1 MSITHHLPGSHIL
14 LAVRDFLARYRKVFT
29 AAWAV
34 RAQLDPPQR
43 SADELAF
50 LPAHLELTDTPASPT
65 ARWLIRIIIAFF
77 CVALLWATLGMLD
90 IVAVAPGKIVVGSRT
105 KIVQPAETGVVTRIW
120 VRDGQLVK
128 RGELLIELDATG
140 TGADHA
146 KADDALI
153 DARLALLRLSALARA
168 MDTGEAPHLEPDPS
182 LPPERVQAEQ
192 ALASS
197 VAAAFRVRVHNL
209 QATLAQRRAE
219 LHTIQSLIQPSE
231 DAARIATARAENVAT
246 LLEKHYVGRHDYLVL
261 EQERIA
267 AQRELITQRNRLVEA
282 RSAIDG
288 AQEQL
293 RVLIAEMRQQTLDEL
308 RQANERVAQLSP
320 DVDKTRQRDR
330 MTQLRAPVDGA
341 VQQLAVHTIGGV
353 VTPAQPL
360 LAIVPSDEALEIEAN
375 VLNKDI
381 GFVRPGQAVTVK
393 IESFP
398 YTRYGY
404 LDGVVE
410 SVSHD
415 AAQDDTLGL
424 IFPARIRL
432 TQTHLMIDGVRV
444 TMTPGMSVSAEVKT
458 GTRRVIDYL
467 LSPLQQHQSEAM
479 REQ

>member
-1 MSITHHLPGSHIL
+1 
-14 LAVRDFLARYRKVFT
+14 
-29 AAWAV
+29 
-34 RAQLDPPQR
+34 
-43 SADELAF
+43 
-50 LPAHLELTDTPASPT
+50 
-65 ARWLIRIIIAFF
+65 
-77 CVALLWATLGMLD
+77 
-90 IVAVAPGKIVVGSRT
+90 
-105 KIVQPAETGVVTRIW
+105 
-120 VRDGQLVK
+120 
-128 RGELLIELDATG
+128 
-140 TGADHA
+140 
-146 KADDALI
+146 
-153 DARLALLRLSALARA
+153 
-168 MDTGEAPHLEPDPS
+168 
-182 LPPERVQAEQ
+182 
-192 ALASS
+192 
-197 VAAAFRVRVHNL
+197 
-209 QATLAQRRAE
+209 
-219 LHTIQSLIQPSE
+219 
-231 DAARIATARAENVAT
+231 
-246 LLEKHYVGRHDYLVL
+246 
-261 EQERIA
+261 
-267 AQRELITQRNRLVEA
+267 
-282 RSAIDG
+282 
-288 AQEQL
+288 
-293 RVLIAEMRQQTLDEL
+293 VLIAEMRQQTLDEL